1 MSRVFSH
8 QPRHSHPHQ
17 PRDRNDNN
25 NSKGVNAL
33 NSLETELLLTS
44 FPNTRLSYETTIHK
58 NDNKS
63 LVSGA
68 YKCFILPKGKR
79 CIAWVTEW
87 NRTKIV
93 AVIDILGT
101 NRYDGPLTKAIRHF
115 HEENGWYP
123 GAVRI
128 YDACIEQSLVYGT
141 VFSGVLFRTGAGAA
155 AAGYDKSFFSIHT
168 IHWYKGNPIPTVSL
182 SGHVRMCERIF
193 DECDIRQVAY
203 TKQNSIVF
211 GLPILCHNEKDVYA
225 IVPELPY
232 PVFAIQYR
240 FENHTRVCQRLYQP
254 GDELAAPVPVPVK
267 REETKYVPVH
277 PPAPMH
283 APTPAPTPAPA
294 TRRMYVPP
302 MDGMLTNIQA
312 TFIVRPN
319 IQNDIY
325 ELFVKNTSSRT
336 NELVFHNFAHISSY
350 KTSVMMNKL
359 FRNIV
364 ENARLDAQEES
375 EDEVEFENTE
385 PDKYVSLHKEFIM
398 VCQFHK
404 RFCRWVPIQLSA
416 LQTTSLSHV
425 ITDQQVKQHEMRY
438 LKYKRK

>member
-8 QPRHSHPHQ
+8 PPRDRDQPRH
-17 PRDRNDNN
+17 RNDNN
-25 NSKGVNAL
+25 NNKGVNAL
-33 NSLETELLLTS
+33 NSQETEGLLTS

-58 NDNKS
+58 NDNKA

-141 VFSGVLFRTGAGAA
+141 VFSGVLFSTGTD
-155 AAGYDKSFFSIHT
+155 YNKSFFSIHT
-168 IHWYKGNPIPTVSL
+168 IHWYKGNPIPPVSL

-203 TKQNSIVF
+203 TKQNSLVF
-211 GLPILCHNEKDVYA
+211 GLPVLCHNEKDVYA
-225 IVPELPY
+225 TVTELPY

-240 FENHTRVCQRLYQP
+240 FENHSRVCQRLYQP
-254 GDELAAPVPVPVK
+254 GDEYA
-267 REETKYVPVH
+267 RTEEMVIIKPKYVPTPTPV
-277 PPAPMH
+277 PAP
-283 APTPAPTPAPA
+283 APAPVHVHAPA

-302 MDGMLTNIQA
+302 TDGMLTNIQA
-312 TFIVRPN
+312 TFMIRPN

-325 ELFVKNTSSRT
+325 ELFVKNTYSRT
-336 NELVFHNFAHISSY
+336 NELMFHNFAHISSY

-416 LQTTSLSHV
+416 LQTTSFSHV

>member
-8 QPRHSHPHQ
+8 QPRH
-17 PRDRNDNN
+17 RNDNN
-25 NSKGVNAL
+25 NNNNKGVNAL
-33 NSLETELLLTS
+33 NSLETEGLLTS

-58 NDNKS
+58 NDNKA

-141 VFSGVLFRTGAGAA
+141 VFSGVLFRTGAN
-155 AAGYDKSFFSIHT
+155 YDKSFFSIHT
-168 IHWYKGNPIPTVSL
+168 IHWYKGNPIPAVSL

-211 GLPILCHNEKDVYA
+211 GLPILCHNDKDVYA
-225 IVPELPY
+225 IVPELSY

-240 FENHTRVCQRLYQP
+240 FENHSRVCQRLYQP
-254 GDELAAPVPVPVK
+254 GDELIVPVPVK

-283 APTPAPTPAPA
+283 APTPAPAPAPAPA
-294 TRRMYVPP
+294 TRRMYVPST
-302 MDGMLTNIQA
+302 DGMLTNIQA

-385 PDKYVSLHKEFIM
+385 PDKYVSLHKDFMM
-398 VCQFHK
+398 VCQFHR